1 MPAGGFSRGL
11 LALDL
16 KTKLLLMMTSL
27 LVLSGA
33 SLFFLHLLSE
43 RSLLSQI
50 RDYTDELSTA
60 IEIAQEQPVVEG
72 DPKADPKAALAA
84 YTDKL
89 RLLGVKDITLTDAA
103 DEVQASTNP
112 NMVGKRLVRKKKPG
126 KEWVIKGVL
135 GDPPSA
141 TGQTSSTLT
150 IPILVNDQRVAT
162 LLITRT
168 LDDFSALSHVA
179 FLSRLV
185 ATLGIFAV
193 GMVLSI
199 YLAFTLSRPLKELT
213 DAARKVTAGDL
224 SVRVKPDGGDEIAGL
239 SRTFNEMVE
248 RLRENRRLEERLHF
262 AERSTALG
270 RLASAVAHEIRNPLN
285 LINLSIDH
293 VRQRMAPDDH
303 ARRAEFD
310 RILQTMKGEISR
322 LNRLVGDFLSF
333 GKPMRLD
340 SRLCAVDEVLRD
352 VASLVEHKARDQGIV
367 LTVEAEPDLPRVVV
381 DPELLKTCFLNLMI
395 NAVDAMPSGG
405 LLSVSIRRET
415 NGSGSELS
423 IEVKDTGKGMTQ
435 EEVRTAFEPYFSTK
449 DTGLGLGLA
458 LTHKIVADHGGSIT
472 LESAPDRGTV
482 ARVSLPVEPAVP
494 REKASPVEAVRA

>member
-1 MPAGGFSRGL
+1 
-11 LALDL
+11 
-16 KTKLLLMMTSL
+16 MMTSL

-60 IEIAQEQPVVEG
+60 IEVAQEQPVGEG
-72 DPKADPKAALAA
+72 DPKAVLGA
-84 YTDKL
+84 YADKL
-89 RLLGVKDITLTDAA
+89 RRLGVKDVTVADTEDA
-103 DEVQASTNP
+103 VQASTNP
-112 NMVGKRLVRKKKPG
+112 NIVGKRLVRKKKPG
-126 KEWVIKGVL
+126 REFVIKGVL

-141 TGQTSSTLT
+141 SGQTSSTLT
-150 IPILVNDQRVAT
+150 VPIVVGDRRMGT

-179 FLSRLV
+179 FLSRLI
-185 ATLGIFAV
+185 ATLGVFAV
-193 GMVLSI
+193 GMVLST

-293 VRQRMAPDDH
+293 VRLRMAPEDS
-303 ARRAEFD
+303 ARRTEFD

-340 SRLCAVDEVLRD
+340 SRLCAVDEVLRE

-367 LTVEAEPDLPRVVV
+367 LTVDAEPDLPRVVV

-395 NAVDAMPSGG
+395 NAVDAMPGG
-405 LLSVSIRRET
+405 GVLSVTIHRDS
-415 NGSGSELS
+415 NGGAPELS
-423 IEVKDTGKGMTQ
+423 IEVKDTGRGMTQ

-472 LESAPDRGTV
+472 LESAPDRGTT
-482 ARVSLPVEPAVP
+482 ARVSIPLEPLVAGEKARPVEV
-494 REKASPVEAVRA
+494 VRA

>member
-1 MPAGGFSRGL
+1 MPVRELSRGL
-11 LALDL
+11 LSLDL

-33 SLFFLHLLSE
+33 SLFLLHLLSE
-43 RSLLSQI
+43 RKLLSQI
-50 RDYTDELSTA
+50 TDYTDELSTA
-60 IEIAQEQPVVEG
+60 IEIAQEQPAGEG
-72 DPKADPKAALAA
+72 GGDPKAALAA
-84 YTDKL
+84 YADKL
-89 RLLGVKDITLTDAA
+89 RKLGVKDVTLTDAA

-112 NMVGKRLVRKKKPG
+112 RIVGTRLARKKKPG
-126 KEWVIKGVL
+126 REWVIKGVL
-135 GDPPSA
+135 GDPPST

-150 IPILVNDQRVAT
+150 VPVLVDNTRVGT

-179 FLSRLV
+179 FLSRLI
-185 ATLGIFAV
+185 ATLAVFAV
-193 GMVLSI
+193 GMVLSV
-199 YLAFTLSRPLKELT
+199 YLAWSFSRPLKELT
-213 DAARKVTAGDL
+213 DAARQVAAGDL
-224 SVRVKPDGGDEIAGL
+224 SVRVKPEGGDEIAGL

-293 VRQRMAPDDH
+293 VRQRMAPPDP
-303 ARRAEFD
+303 ARRDDFD
-310 RILQTMKGEISR
+310 RILETMKGEINR

-340 SRLCAVDEVLRD
+340 SRPCAVEEVLRD
-352 VASLVEHKARDQGIV
+352 VASLVEHKARDQDIA
-367 LTVEAEPDLPRVVV
+367 LTVKAEPGLPRVVV

-395 NAVDAMPSGG
+395 NAVDAMPGG
-405 LLSVSIRRET
+405 GRLSVAIRREAR
-415 NGSGSELS
+415 NGAGDLC
-423 IEVKDTGKGMTQ
+423 IEVSDTGRGMSA

-458 LTHKIVADHGGSIT
+458 LTQKIVADHGGTIT
-472 LESAPDRGTV
+472 LESAPERGTT
-482 ARVSLPVEPAVP
+482 ARILLPIETALP
-494 REKASPVEAVRA
+494 RVKERPPEVVRA